1 MWIRWTLAEDG
12 AAAAPGSVIVA
23 GPIHSRPDVMSPTED
38 PIAQLRLAHFQDLV
52 GSTIDIDFGHGAVAT
67 EVLSAKALRGETL
80 RPGGGFS
87 VMLRAPVTAPA
98 QGVYAVH
105 HPQQGTLELMLCPRR
120 LIGGLAEFEL
130 ILN

>member
-12 AAAAPGSVIVA
+12 AAAPRCSDIV
-23 GPIHSRPDVMSPTED
+23 PRTTTDQPDFMSTLED

-52 GSTIDIDFGHGAVAT
+52 GGTLDIDFGHGTVAT
-67 EVLSAKALRGETL
+67 EVLSATALRGETL

-87 VMLRAPVTAPA
+87 VMLRAPVPAPA
-98 QGVYAVH
+98 QRICALH
-105 HPQQGTLELMLCPRR
+105 HPQRGVLELLLCPRR
-120 LIGGLAEFEL
+120 QTGGLAEFEL